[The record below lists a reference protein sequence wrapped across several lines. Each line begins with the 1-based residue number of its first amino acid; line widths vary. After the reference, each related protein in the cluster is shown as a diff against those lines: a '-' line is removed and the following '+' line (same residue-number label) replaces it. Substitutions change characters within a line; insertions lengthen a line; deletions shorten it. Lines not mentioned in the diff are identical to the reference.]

1 MEEVHSNADDAE
13 YGSRR
18 PGFMGS
24 SPMADLGGTPDTL
37 GRNSE
42 LASWGIAGTTGRRE
56 ARHTRLR
63 NFCLSHST
71 ELKKTYISSRL

>member
-1 MEEVHSNADDAE
+1 MEEVLSNANDAE
-13 YGSRR
+13 YGFRG
-18 PGFMGS
+18 PGFVCC
-24 SPMADLGGTPDTL
+24 SPMTELGGTPDVL

-42 LASWGIAGTTGRRE
+42 LVSWGIAGTTGRRE

-63 NFCLSHST
+63 NFCLSLPT